1 MQRLSIGRRVASV
14 DVVNEPDPQNR
25 RGRPRLRSDEVILAA
40 ALTAFAEAGFQA
52 MSVRA
57 LSASLGLSHEAV
69 GQRFGS
75 KLDLFHAT
83 IDFGM
88 TQLYASLEVAE
99 SEPSLPADD
108 LALLRASLRNF
119 MIGAATHPELGRII
133 NQESLTP
140 SARLDFIVSRAVE
153 PGVRP
158 LADLL
163 SRLADEGRIRRTT
176 AREIFFLAQAGA
188 APFTMV
194 GLSSAFDN
202 VDGPFHA
209 EGHIEQVADLIVGG
223 LTIRHTSAG

>member
-14 DVVNEPDPQNR
+14 DVVDEPDPQNR
-25 RGRPRLRSDEVILAA
+25 RGRPRLRSDDVILAA
-40 ALTAFAEAGFQA
+40 ALKAFAEAGFQA

-83 IDFGM
+83 IEYGM
-88 TQLYASLEVAE
+88 TQLHASLEAAVH
-99 SEPSLPADD
+99 EPAVPVND
-108 LALLRASLRNF
+108 LALLRELLRAF
-119 MIGAATHPELGRII
+119 MIGATANPELGRII
-133 NQESLTP
+133 NQESLTA
-140 SARLDFIVSRAVE
+140 SERLDFIVERAVE

-158 LADLL
+158 LQELL
-163 SRLADEGRIRRTT
+163 TRLADDGHIRRTT
-176 AREIFFLAQAGA
+176 AREVFFLAQAGA
-188 APFTMV
+188 APFTLV

-223 LTIRHTSAG
+223 LTIRHTSGG